1 MIIRIMQSVPRVT
14 DPTKVALILGAPT
27 TTLLILV
34 LFDLDDM
41 KVGEQSCGSGLRLE
55 LIIQGVDKL
64 AVSQKVAGCGLWV
77 ALRLR
82 LQ

>member
-55 LIIQGVDKL
+55 LII
-64 AVSQKVAGCGLWV
+64 
-77 ALRLR
+77 
-82 LQ
+82 